1 MLFCF
6 LALAISKIQE
16 RNKSDINKPTKLLIL
31 LAILGVPILLIIKQP
46 DYGTAAAFIIA
57 TALML
62 ITAGIDKKYIIITA
76 AIVAISIPILYNFV
90 LPEHA
95 KKKN

>member
-1 MLFCF
+1 
-6 LALAISKIQE
+6 
-16 RNKSDINKPTKLLIL
+16 
-31 LAILGVPILLIIKQP
+31 
-46 DYGTAAAFIIA
+46 
-57 TALML
+57 ML

-95 KKKN
+95 KKELIYFKS